1 MSDSPERWFLFVQ
14 FELPGEL
21 GPPDGRYLLR
31 SGLDGQP
38 ERVIVL
44 KTLGGRRAAEG
55 VRVVGGTGPLA
66 RRVRSRRRE
75 APPLPEPPRVPVTR
89 ATIVDPAP
97 VSAERQAQAW
107 LAGLDAEREV
117 ASALAALDRLL
128 YFHRLAAADPRVHEV
143 SHAQTLAIRAGWG
156 EGEQVADGTW
166 LFAQELPTGALDGAD
181 SPPLGTDPGS
191 GGSGQGGKGSGPGDG
206 GYGPDSGGTGPR
218 DETGP
223 GHETGPGRHRR
234 TARGIARGRTARG
247 RVAALRPDEHLAQLL
262 GARERPL
269 LCEEL
274 ALRARLDLDQGRVA
288 LAAID
293 LDGAL
298 AAAVGELAGEERV
311 DLTARVSE
319 LRALHAEIE
328 QIAQAATR
336 PRNPHD
342 QMGPQ
347 DLALS
352 HGPIRQAL
360 ERLEAAL
367 RARGAAGYEATRGG

>member
-1 MSDSPERWFLFVQ
+1 MPPSPERLFLFVQ

-31 SGLDGQP
+31 SELDGEP

-66 RRVRSRRRE
+66 RRARSRRRE

-107 LAGLDAEREV
+107 LAGLDAEREA

-156 EGEQVADGTW
+156 EGEQVADGAW
-166 LFAQELPTGALDGAD
+166 SFAQELPPGALDGAG
-181 SPPLGTDPGS
+181 SPASGRPEPGSGDTSPGS
-191 GGSGQGGKGSGPGDG
+191 GGPGPGSGETSPGG
-206 GYGPDSGGTGPR
+206 
-218 DETGP
+218 ETGP
-223 GHETGPGRHRR
+223 GGHRHS
-234 TARGIARGRTARG
+234 ARGTTRGRTARG

-298 AAAVGELAGEERV
+298 AVAAGELAGEERV

-319 LRALHAEIE
+319 LRALHADIE
-328 QIAQAATR
+328 RIAQAAAR
-336 PRNPHD
+336 PRDPHD
-342 QMGPQ
+342 QLDPQ
-347 DLALS
+347 DPTLA
-352 HGPIRQAL
+352 HEPIRHAL

-367 RARGAAGYEATRGG
+367 RARGAAGYDTTRGD

>member
-1 MSDSPERWFLFVQ
+1 MSNNPERWFRFVQ

-107 LAGLDAEREV
+107 LAGLDAEREA

-143 SHAQTLAIRAGWG
+143 SRAQTLAIRAGWG

-181 SPPLGTDPGS
+181 SPPPGTDPGS
-191 GGSGQGGKGSGPGDG
+191 GGSGPGDG
-206 GYGPDSGGTGPR
+206 GYGPDSGGTGPGDKTGPG
-218 DETGP
+218 DETGS
-223 GHETGPGRHRR
+223 GDETGPGRHRR
-234 TARGIARGRTARG
+234 TARGRSARG

-367 RARGAAGYEATRGG
+367 RARGAAGYEATRDG